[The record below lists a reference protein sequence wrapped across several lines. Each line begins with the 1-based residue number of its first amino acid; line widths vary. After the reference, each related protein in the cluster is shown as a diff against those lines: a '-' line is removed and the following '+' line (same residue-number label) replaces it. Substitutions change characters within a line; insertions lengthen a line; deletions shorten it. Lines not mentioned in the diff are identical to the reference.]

1 MQGFGIQRK
10 NMKNIKAGWKLIFYT
25 DYIGCEI
32 YICRDISTNVGFYN
46 CKIYCYAKKKKN
58 IGQKYNAIKKILG
71 TGLEPYIILH
81 TIEVI
86 NGLTRL

>member
-1 MQGFGIQRK
+1 MLVFIIAKYIVMQ
-10 NMKNIKAGWKLIFYT
+10 
-25 DYIGCEI
+25 
-32 YICRDISTNVGFYN
+32 
-46 CKIYCYAKKKKN
+46 KKKN

>member
-1 MQGFGIQRK
+1 MLVFIIAKYIVMQ
-10 NMKNIKAGWKLIFYT
+10 
-25 DYIGCEI
+25 
-32 YICRDISTNVGFYN
+32 
-46 CKIYCYAKKKKN
+46 KKKKN